1 MECDIAHMSNSEN
14 DFFFFFIVFCMLH
27 QFDVETLEF
36 VKHQSVHVN
45 IWPLIPVK
53 SVNLL
58 QQLDL

>member
-1 MECDIAHMSNSEN
+1 
-14 DFFFFFIVFCMLH
+14 MLH